1 MKIVDTLNVGDRM
14 RFSLQLA
21 EQLASEGEN
30 TIIVVVSKIEQDE
43 DGLKVVWLQ
52 GVSG

>member
-14 RFSLQLA
+14 RFSIQMA
-21 EQLASEGEN
+21 EQLAREGDN
-30 TIIVVVSKIEQDE
+30 TIIVVVSKIEEDD

-52 GVSG
+52 TE